1 MPHPWQMANM
11 NDRTCASAR
20 VNNFRY
26 QVRYRA
32 GGQGPLGV
40 GARSICMLANEH
52 GSRVLVC
59 VLTGGNR
66 VPLRLGVDFQTIVA
80 VGRTPLR

>member
-1 MPHPWQMANM
+1 MIVLAL
-11 NDRTCASAR
+11 RRGGATSA
-20 VNNFRY
+20 Y

-32 GGQGPLGV
+32 GGQSPHGV
-40 GARSICMLANEH
+40 GARSTCMLAHEH
-52 GSRVLVC
+52 RSRVLVC
-59 VLTGGNR
+59 VLTGNNR

>member
-1 MPHPWQMANM
+1 MANN
-11 NDRTCASAR
+11 NDRTRASAR
-20 VNNFRY
+20 LSNFRY

-32 GGQGPLGV
+32 GGKSPHGV
-40 GARSICMLANEH
+40 GARSTCMLAHEH

-66 VPLRLGVDFQTIVA
+66 VPLRLGVDFHSIVA